1 MIETGRDAGVE
12 LASGMGAAAN
22 SIRSLPGSMTLWA
35 RYDGAEVTIELGAVP
50 EEAGCVFVR
59 QSQGTD
65 RIVVL
70 ASSVQLLRLTKA

>member
-1 MIETGRDAGVE
+1 
-12 LASGMGAAAN
+12 
-22 SIRSLPGSMTLWA
+22 MTLWA
-35 RYDGAEVTIELGAVP
+35 RYDGEEVTIELGAVP